1 MIYLELKKNFENVF
15 NKLEKIALIQ
25 NEIFRRYM
33 NQKMSTEDE
42 IKNLKLN
49 INNLNDDLSRANK
62 KIDAYEET
70 INELGRR
77 DPNTLKDKLI
87 DKMKEIAVLDSNY
100 IKLNRKY
107 KSLVEEEKTLREFV
121 ELNQK
126 NNSEKEKRYK
136 RSNNKSLGKR

>member
-1 MIYLELKKNFENVF
+1 MSYITADFVNNKSGTFGGAIYNSGNMR
-15 NKLEKIALIQ
+15 I
-25 NEIFRRYM
+25 
-33 NQKMSTEDE
+33 T
-42 IKNLKLN
+42 
-49 INNLNDDLSRANK
+49 
-62 KIDAYEET
+62 AYEET

-121 ELNQK
+121 ELNEK
-126 NNSEKEKRYK
+126 NNSEKEKK
-136 RSNNKSLGKR
+136 LKETITKLKK